1 MRRNSEA
8 IRNGIRRENKQKG
21 GLKILNNLLSVGV
34 VEAGMYE
41 VIALS
46 VLNTVFMYFASFK
59 FVQTLQQ
66 TGYDGRGYLSWL
78 RRKDNIYMLRL
89 IIVSILSI
97 LAFLIFNI
105 AVMIFWESYFAVYCG
120 FIFYVLFFIVYIGK
134 DRKVKSKVP
143 LVKTRRVVRLLVT
156 FVFVTL
162 LLTMLLLTLV
172 NFAAVFLDEDSLV
185 YKLRYGLLCLT
196 PMLLPVFVLL
206 AYLVNEPFERYS
218 KRQYVEKCKAKL
230 SARPDLIKIGITGS
244 YGKTSVK
251 EILSTILSEKYNV
264 LATPLSY
271 NTPMGI
277 CKTVKKLSPSHEVLI
292 VEMGARNVG
301 DIKELTDIVKPSIG
315 IITGVTNQHIETFG
329 SVTNIK
335 KTKYELIEGLDNDGF
350 AAFSADNEI
359 AVEMGEKC
367 PVSHVIAG
375 ISTEN
380 NPSVFAE
387 DINVSGN
394 GTRFTLV
401 IDGRKIECGTV
412 LIGTHNVSNI
422 CLAAAVAVK
431 LGLSDGQIASGINR
445 IKPIKHRLEVI
456 EASNGKVVIDDSF
469 NANVNGTVAAME
481 VLDCFSGRKIVVTPG
496 LVELGSMEEYENYRL
511 GERLGKHADIVIL
524 VGKRRVDKIKEGL
537 ISVDFPSDN
546 IITVKDLS
554 DGKKALAEII
564 RKGDVIIFENDLPDK
579 YN

>member
-1 MRRNSEA
+1 
-8 IRNGIRRENKQKG
+8 
-21 GLKILNNLLSVGV
+21 
-34 VEAGMYE
+34 MYE
-41 VIALS
+41 VVALS
-46 VLNTVFMYFASFK
+46 LINTIFMFFASFK

-105 AVMIFWESYFAVYCG
+105 AVMIFWQSYFAVYCG
-120 FIFYVLFFIVYIGK
+120 FGFYVMFFIVYIGK

-143 LVKTRRVVRLLVT
+143 LVKTRRVIRLLIT
-156 FVFVTL
+156 FVLITF

-172 NFAAVFLDEDSLV
+172 NFGAFFLDEDSLV

-196 PMLLPVFVLL
+196 PMLLPIFVLI
-206 AYLVNEPFERYS
+206 AYAVNEPFERYN
-218 KRQYVEKCKAKL
+218 KKQYVKKCKSSL
-230 SARPDLIKIGITGS
+230 EERPDLIKIGITGS

-251 EILSTILSEKYNV
+251 EILATILSEKYSV
-264 LATPLSY
+264 LSTPHSY

-277 CKTVKKLSPSHEVLI
+277 CKTVKKLKPSHEVFI
-292 VEMGARNVG
+292 AEMGARNVG
-301 DIKELTDIVKPSIG
+301 DIKELVEIVKPSIG
-315 IITGVTNQHIETFG
+315 VITGVTNQHIETFG

-335 KTKYELIEGLDNDGF
+335 NTKYELIDGLTEDGF
-350 AAFSADNEI
+350 AVFSADNDI
-359 AVEMGEKC
+359 SVEMSEKC

-375 ISTEN
+375 ISKEN
-380 NPSVFAE
+380 NPYVSAE
-387 DINVSGN
+387 NIQVSGS

-401 IDGRKIECGTV
+401 VGENKIECGTA

-422 CLAAAVAVK
+422 CLAAAVAKK
-431 LGLSDGQIASGINR
+431 LALSDEQIAAGINR
-445 IKPIKHRLEVI
+445 IKPIKHRLEI
-456 EASNGKVVIDDSF
+456 TETSKGTVVIDDSF

-481 VLDCFSGRKIVVTPG
+481 VLDCFEGRKIVVTPG
-496 LVELGSMEEYENYRL
+496 LVELGSMEDYENYRL
-511 GERLGKHADIVIL
+511 GERLGKHADVVIL

-537 ISVDFPSDN
+537 VSVDFPPEN
-546 IITVKDLS
+546 IISVKDLQES
-554 DGKKALAEII
+554 KKVLANVV
-564 RKGDVIIFENDLPDK
+564 KSGDVVIFENDLPDK